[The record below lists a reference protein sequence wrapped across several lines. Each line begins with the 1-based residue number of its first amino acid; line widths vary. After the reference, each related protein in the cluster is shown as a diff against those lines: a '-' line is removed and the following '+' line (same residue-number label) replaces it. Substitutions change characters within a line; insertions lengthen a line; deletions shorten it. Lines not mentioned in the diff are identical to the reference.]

1 MNWWQR
7 LWRRKKMEEQLE
19 RELQFH
25 LEKHVAELIAAGSDP
40 AEARRCAL
48 LAIGGSEQFKEECR
62 DARGTRWLEDLWQD
76 LRYALRTLRKRPG
89 FAAVAILT
97 LAVGIGATT
106 IMFTVINGVL
116 LKPLAFPESE
126 KLVTLRE
133 HTQNFG
139 DPWGFSYPSF
149 LDAKRES
156 RTVALAAWTYG
167 GGTISN
173 PGEAE
178 YADGIQISEELL
190 PVLGVTPIL
199 GRNFAHDEDRVGGGP
214 VAIISYGLWQRR
226 FEGNPGVVGRSIVLD
241 KKNYTIVGVTPANF
255 RLETAIPDVIIPLGQ
270 STEPRMQNRAPH
282 FIHLLGRIRPGATLE
297 ETRAELALFARHRAD
312 AFPQTDADRSIVAI
326 PMRQDVVKDVRSTLW
341 ILLGA
346 VSLVMLIVCA
356 NVASLLLARAVSRE
370 RELAMRVA
378 LGASRGRLVRQCLT
392 ESAVLGLFGG
402 LLGILLATFGVEP
415 FVRFW
420 PGDLPRANEIHL
432 DWRVLCFGIG
442 ASLFSGVLFGLAPAL
457 RAPSRELEQTLRS
470 GGRALVGSTRR
481 LHSVFVISEIALAIV
496 LLVTA
501 GMLGR
506 TLLDLSSLDPGL
518 DIRNVMV
525 ARLARAAGADEKPA
539 QIRAT
544 WLDILE
550 RARRTPGVRSVALT
564 DIIPMRNGENVL
576 SYWATPAEPPANQEP
591 IALASGVTPDYL
603 KVMGIPLRGGRFI
616 DEHDRAGSELV
627 VVIDDKLAQHAFG
640 SEDPVGKRLW
650 IPAISS
656 DPVHIVGVTGHVRHW
671 GLGADDQSIV
681 RDQIYYPLAQVP
693 GPLLHFFSTV
703 MSIAVRTEGP
713 PLNLAEPLSRE
724 LGGSGADEALYE
736 IRTMEQLA
744 GASLARQRFLLLL
757 FSVFAGIALALACIG
772 IYGVLSYLT
781 GQRVPEMG
789 VRVALGAS
797 SGSVMWLVLRESLV
811 MLAVGVALGT
821 GGALASGRVLTR
833 LVEGMR
839 PMTVSTFAIVIPLLV
854 SAALIASFLPAY
866 RAGRVDPVTALRQ
879 D

>member
-7 LWRRKKMEEQLE
+7 LWQRKKMEEQLE
-19 RELQFH
+19 QELRFH
-25 LEKHVAELIAAGSDP
+25 LEKHVSELIAAGFEP
-40 AEARRCAL
+40 AEARRRAL
-48 LAIGGSEQFKEECR
+48 LAIGGSEQVKEECR

-190 PVLGVTPIL
+190 PVLGITPIL
-199 GRNFAHDEDRVGGGP
+199 GRNFAHDEDRVGAGP

-241 KKNYTIVGVTPANF
+241 KKNYTIVGVAPASF
-255 RLETAIPDVIIPLGQ
+255 RLEAEIPDVFIPLGQ
-270 STEPRMQNRAPH
+270 SPEPRMQNRAAH
-282 FIHLLGRIRPGATLE
+282 FIHVVGRIRPGASLQE
-297 ETRAELALFARHRAD
+297 ARAELALFARHRAE
-312 AFPQTDADRSIVAI
+312 AFPQTDADRSIIAV
-326 PMRQDVVKDVRSTLW
+326 PMRQDVVKDVRPTLW

-346 VSLVMLIVCA
+346 VSLLMLIVCA

-378 LGASRGRLVRQCLT
+378 LGASRARLVRQCLT
-392 ESAVLGLFGG
+392 ESSVLGLSGG
-402 LLGILLATFGVEP
+402 LLGILLATLGVEP
-415 FVRFW
+415 FIRFW
-420 PGDLPRANEIHL
+420 PGELPRANEIHL
-432 DWRVLCFGIG
+432 DWRVLCFGVG
-442 ASLFSGVLFGLAPAL
+442 ASLFSGILFGLAPAL

-506 TLLDLSSLDPGL
+506 TLLELSSLDPGL

-525 ARLARAAGADEKPA
+525 ARLATAAGADEKPE

-544 WLDILE
+544 WQEILE
-550 RARRTPGVRSVALT
+550 RAGRVPEVRSVALT

-627 VVIDDKLAQHAFG
+627 VVIDYKLAQHAFG
-640 SEDPVGKRLW
+640 AEDPVGKRLW
-650 IPAISS
+650 IPAISA
-656 DPVHIVGVTGHVRHW
+656 DPVHIVGVAGHVRHW

-693 GPLLHFFSTV
+693 DPLLHFFSTV

-713 PLNLAEPLSRE
+713 PLNLAEAMSRE
-724 LGGSGADEALYE
+724 LRGSGSDQALYE

-757 FSVFAGIALALACIG
+757 FSMFAGMALALACVG
-772 IYGVLSYLT
+772 IYGVLAYLT

-811 MLAVGVALGT
+811 MISIGVALGT

-839 PMTVSTFAIVIPLLV
+839 PMTASTFAIVIPLLV
-854 SAALIASFLPAY
+854 SAALFASFLPAY